1 MKKIFFCISLSILS
15 INLIFSQ
22 DTPLRGPLNQPS
34 NGVIDGVVLKEELP
48 TRSTV
53 PYQSVRAAD
62 YVWSKRLYSRI
73 DAREKMNQQLFLPFD
88 SFDGSTEDIGAS
100 YRPIKPEDVDDYSW
114 NKDQSRWSLWTII
127 FRHVLLGDLTVY
139 KVASDAYPAL
149 EDGYSLKY
157 PIAQKPNLNRSDYFN
172 DQLYRKEINNIIST
186 NGVGDD
192 LKFARVSDEY
202 DTIVITK
209 TDQTISVFVDSCLR
223 SDPDY
228 EILKGIDPKKLAAWW
243 DATNKNSIVKK
254 DSKIMYIASN
264 SIFGYNIKE
273 DWFFDKQRSI
283 LDRRIISIAP
293 LARYT
298 VDPGENTVER
308 GDLLV
313 YDKEGKSFVY
323 NKEEAGFVEYTD
335 SYEERELFWLYFPEL
350 RNVIV
355 NYFVY
360 NDKSDA
366 QLMSFDD
373 LFWKRQ
379 FNAQIYKTSDKFD
392 REIEDYKYGV
402 DALYEAERIKD
413 EIRKWELDVWN
424 Y

>member
-1 MKKIFFCISLSILS
+1 MKKIFLCFSIFFLS
-15 INLIFSQ
+15 INLFFCQ
-22 DTPLRGPLNQPS
+22 DIPLRGPFNQPS
-34 NGVIDGVVLKEELP
+34 NGVIDGVVIKEELP
-48 TRSTV
+48 TRSIV

-62 YVWSKRLYSRI
+62 YVWSRRLYSRI
-73 DAREKMNQQLFLPFD
+73 DAREKMNQILFLPFD
-88 SFDGSTEDIGAS
+88 SFDGSTDGS
-100 YRPIKPEDVDDYSW
+100 FYKPTKMEEVDDYSW

-157 PIAQKPNLNRSDYFN
+157 PIIQKPNLNRSDYFN
-172 DQLYRKEINNIIST
+172 DPSYRKEINGIISS
-186 NGVGDD
+186 NGVGEYLRLPMASEPLDTFD
-192 LKFARVSDEY
+192 VIKTNQTAQEYIDSMVLSDSDYALLSGLDKDKF
-202 DTIVITK
+202 K
-209 TDQTISVFVDSCLR
+209 F
-223 SDPDY
+223 
-228 EILKGIDPKKLAAWW
+228 WW
-243 DATNKNSIVKK
+243 DAANPSSILRK
-254 DSKIMYIASN
+254 DPKILYLASN

-273 DWFFDKQRSI
+273 DWFFDKQRSL

-293 LARYT
+293 LARYS
-298 VDPGENTVER
+298 VDLTSDLSER

-313 YDKEGKSFVY
+313 YNKEGKSFKY
-323 NKEEAGFVEYTD
+323 ENGEFIEYTD
-335 SYEERELFWLYFPEL
+335 NYEEREVFWLYFPEL

-366 QLMSFDD
+366 QWMSFDD

-379 FNAQIYKTSDKFD
+379 FNAQIYKSSDKFD

-402 DALYEAERIKD
+402 DALYEAERLKD
-413 EIRKWELDVWN
+413 EIRKWEIDVWN

>member
-1 MKKIFFCISLSILS
+1 MKKIFLCFSIFFLS
-15 INLIFSQ
+15 INLFFCQ
-22 DTPLRGPLNQPS
+22 DIPLRGPFNQPS
-34 NGVIDGVVLKEELP
+34 NGVIDGVVIKEELP
-48 TRSTV
+48 TRSIV

-62 YVWSKRLYSRI
+62 YVWSRRLYSRI
-73 DAREKMNQQLFLPFD
+73 DAREKMNQILFLPFD
-88 SFDGSTEDIGAS
+88 SFDGSTDGS
-100 YRPIKPEDVDDYSW
+100 FYKPTKMEEVDDYSW

-157 PIAQKPNLNRSDYFN
+157 PIIQKPNLNRSDYFN
-172 DQLYRKEINNIIST
+172 DPSYRKEINGIISS
-186 NGVGDD
+186 NGVGEYLRLPMASEPLDTFD
-192 LKFARVSDEY
+192 VIKTNQTAQEYIDSMVLSDSDYALLSGLDKDKF
-202 DTIVITK
+202 K
-209 TDQTISVFVDSCLR
+209 F
-223 SDPDY
+223 
-228 EILKGIDPKKLAAWW
+228 WW
-243 DATNKNSIVKK
+243 DAANPSSILRK
-254 DSKIMYIASN
+254 DPKILYLASN

-273 DWFFDKQRSI
+273 DWFFDKQRSL

-293 LARYT
+293 LARYS
-298 VDPGENTVER
+298 VDLTSDLSER

-313 YDKEGKSFVY
+313 YNKEGKSFKY
-323 NKEEAGFVEYTD
+323 ENGEFIEYTD
-335 SYEERELFWLYFPEL
+335 NFEEREVFWLYFPEL

-360 NDKSDA
+360 NEKSDA
-366 QLMSFDD
+366 QWMSFDD

-379 FNAQIYKTSDKFD
+379 FNAQIYKSSDKFD

-402 DALYEAERIKD
+402 DALYEAERLKD
-413 EIRKWELDVWN
+413 EIRKWEIDVWN

>member
-1 MKKIFFCISLSILS
+1 MKKIFFCASFFFLIA
-15 INLIFSQ
+15 NLFFCQ
-22 DTPLRGPLNQPS
+22 DTPLRGPFNQPS

-48 TRSTV
+48 TRLTV

-73 DAREKMNQQLFLPFD
+73 DAREKMNQPLFLPFD
-88 SFDGSTEDIGAS
+88 SFDGTTDGSF
-100 YRPIKPEDVDDYSW
+100 YKPTKIQEVDDYSW

-172 DQLYRKEINNIIST
+172 DQSYRKEINGIISS
-186 NGVGDD
+186 NGVGEYLRLPMASEPLDTFDVIKTNQAAQEYIDSMVLSNSDYD
-192 LKFARVSDEY
+192 LLSGLDKDKF
-202 DTIVITK
+202 K
-209 TDQTISVFVDSCLR
+209 F
-223 SDPDY
+223 
-228 EILKGIDPKKLAAWW
+228 WW
-243 DATNKNSIVKK
+243 DAANANSILRK
-254 DSKIMYIASN
+254 DPKILYLASN

-273 DWFFDKQRSI
+273 DWFFDKQRSL

-298 VDPGENTVER
+298 IDPNLEIPER
-308 GDLLV
+308 GNLLV
-313 YDKEGKSFVY
+313 YDKEGKAFIY
-323 NKEEAGFVEYTD
+323 DNGGFIEYTD
-335 SYEERELFWLYFPEL
+335 NYEEREVFWLYFPEL

-366 QLMSFDD
+366 QWMSFDD

-413 EIRKWELDVWN
+413 EVRKWEIDVWN

>member
-1 MKKIFFCISLSILS
+1 MKKIFLCFSIFFLS
-15 INLIFSQ
+15 INLFFCQ
-22 DTPLRGPLNQPS
+22 DIPLRGPFNQPS
-34 NGVIDGVVLKEELP
+34 NGVIDGVVIKEELP
-48 TRSTV
+48 TRSIV

-62 YVWSKRLYSRI
+62 YVWSRRLYSRI
-73 DAREKMNQQLFLPFD
+73 DAREKMNQILFLPFD
-88 SFDGSTEDIGAS
+88 SFDGTTDGSF
-100 YRPIKPEDVDDYSW
+100 YKPTKMEEVDDYSW

-157 PIAQKPNLNRSDYFN
+157 PIIQKPNLNRSDYFN
-172 DQLYRKEINNIIST
+172 DPSYRKEINGIISS
-186 NGVGDD
+186 NGVGEY
-192 LKFARVSDEY
+192 LRLPKVSDPLDTFDIIKTNQTAQEY
-202 DTIVITK
+202 I
-209 TDQTISVFVDSCLR
+209 DSMVL
-223 SDPDY
+223 SDSDY
-228 EILKGIDPKKLAAWW
+228 ALLSGLDKDKFKFWW
-243 DATNKNSIVKK
+243 DAANPSSILRK
-254 DSKIMYIASN
+254 DPKILYLASN

-273 DWFFDKQRSI
+273 DWFFDKQRSL

-293 LARYT
+293 LARYS
-298 VDPGENTVER
+298 VDLTSDLSER

-313 YDKEGKSFVY
+313 YNKEGKSFKY
-323 NKEEAGFVEYTD
+323 ENGEFIEYTD
-335 SYEERELFWLYFPEL
+335 NYEEREVFWLYFPEL

-366 QLMSFDD
+366 QWMSFDD

-379 FNAQIYKTSDKFD
+379 FNAQIYKSSDKFD

-413 EIRKWELDVWN
+413 EVRKWEIDVWN

>member
-1 MKKIFFCISLSILS
+1 MKKIFFCASLFFLT
-15 INLIFSQ
+15 INLIFCQ
-22 DTPLRGPLNQPS
+22 DTPLRGPFNQPS

-73 DAREKMNQQLFLPFD
+73 DAREKINQQLFLPFD
-88 SFDGSTEDIGAS
+88 SFDGTTDGSF
-100 YRPIKPEDVDDYSW
+100 YKPTKVEEVDDYSW

-172 DQLYRKEINNIIST
+172 DQLYRKEVNGIISS
-186 NGVGDD
+186 NGVGEY
-192 LKFARVSDEY
+192 LRLPKVSDPL
-202 DTIVITK
+202 DTFDIIK
-209 TDQTISVFVDSCLR
+209 TNQTPQVYIDSMILAD
-223 SDPDY
+223 SDYALLSGLD
-228 EILKGIDPKKLAAWW
+228 KDKFKFWW
-243 DATNKNSIVKK
+243 DAANANSILRK
-254 DSKIMYIASN
+254 DPKILYLASN

-273 DWFFDKQRSI
+273 DWFFDKQRSL
-283 LDRRIISIAP
+283 LDRRIIAIAP

-298 VDPGENTVER
+298 VDPNLGISER
-308 GDLLV
+308 GNLLV
-313 YDKEGKSFVY
+313 YDNEGKAFIY
-323 NKEEAGFVEYTD
+323 DNGGFVEYTD
-335 SYEERELFWLYFPEL
+335 NYEEREVFWLYFPEL

-366 QLMSFDD
+366 QWMSFDD
-373 LFWKRQ
+373 FFWKRQ

>member
-1 MKKIFFCISLSILS
+1 MKKIFLCFSIFFLS
-15 INLIFSQ
+15 INLFFCQ
-22 DTPLRGPLNQPS
+22 DIPLRGPFNQPS
-34 NGVIDGVVLKEELP
+34 NGVIDGVVIKEELP
-48 TRSTV
+48 TRSIV

-62 YVWSKRLYSRI
+62 YVWSRRLYSRI
-73 DAREKMNQQLFLPFD
+73 DAREKMNQILFLPFD
-88 SFDGSTEDIGAS
+88 SFDGTTDGSF
-100 YRPIKPEDVDDYSW
+100 YKPTKMEEVDDYSW

-157 PIAQKPNLNRSDYFN
+157 PIIQKPNLNRSDYFN
-172 DQLYRKEINNIIST
+172 DPSYRKEINGIISS
-186 NGVGDD
+186 NGVGEYLRLPMASEPLDTFD
-192 LKFARVSDEY
+192 VIKTNQTAQEYIDSMVLSDSDYALLSGLDKDKF
-202 DTIVITK
+202 K
-209 TDQTISVFVDSCLR
+209 F
-223 SDPDY
+223 
-228 EILKGIDPKKLAAWW
+228 WW
-243 DATNKNSIVKK
+243 DAANPSSILRK
-254 DSKIMYIASN
+254 DPKILYLASN

-273 DWFFDKQRSI
+273 DWFFDKQRSL

-293 LARYT
+293 LARYS
-298 VDPGENTVER
+298 VDLTSDLSER

-313 YDKEGKSFVY
+313 YNKEGKSFKY
-323 NKEEAGFVEYTD
+323 ENGEFIEYTD
-335 SYEERELFWLYFPEL
+335 NYEEREVFWLYFPEL

-366 QLMSFDD
+366 QWMSFDD

-379 FNAQIYKTSDKFD
+379 FNAQIYKSSDKFD

-402 DALYEAERIKD
+402 DALYEAERLKD
-413 EIRKWELDVWN
+413 EIRKWEIDVWN

>member
-1 MKKIFFCISLSILS
+1 MKKIFFCASFFFLIA
-15 INLIFSQ
+15 NLFFCQ
-22 DTPLRGPLNQPS
+22 DTPLRGPFNQPS

-48 TRSTV
+48 TRLTV

-73 DAREKMNQQLFLPFD
+73 DAREKMNQPLFLPFD
-88 SFDGSTEDIGAS
+88 SFDGTTDGSF
-100 YRPIKPEDVDDYSW
+100 YKPTKIQEVDDYSW

-172 DQLYRKEINNIIST
+172 DQSYRKEINGIISS
-186 NGVGDD
+186 NGVGEYLRLPMASEPLDTFD
-192 LKFARVSDEY
+192 VIKTNQAAQEYIDSMVLSNSDYALLSGLDKDKF
-202 DTIVITK
+202 K
-209 TDQTISVFVDSCLR
+209 F
-223 SDPDY
+223 
-228 EILKGIDPKKLAAWW
+228 WW
-243 DATNKNSIVKK
+243 DAANANSILRK
-254 DSKIMYIASN
+254 DPKILYLASN

-273 DWFFDKQRSI
+273 DWFFDKQRSL

-298 VDPGENTVER
+298 IDPNLEIPER
-308 GDLLV
+308 GNLLV
-313 YDKEGKSFVY
+313 YDKEGKAFIY
-323 NKEEAGFVEYTD
+323 DNGGFVEYTD
-335 SYEERELFWLYFPEL
+335 NYEEREVFWLYFPEL

-366 QLMSFDD
+366 QWMSFDD

-402 DALYEAERIKD
+402 EALYEAERIKD
-413 EIRKWELDVWN
+413 EVRKWEIDVWN

>member
-1 MKKIFFCISLSILS
+1 MKKIFFCFSIFFLS
-15 INLIFSQ
+15 INLFFCQ
-22 DTPLRGPLNQPS
+22 DIPLRGPFNQPS
-34 NGVIDGVVLKEELP
+34 NGVIDGVVIKEELP
-48 TRSTV
+48 TRSIV

-62 YVWSKRLYSRI
+62 YVWSRRLYSRI
-73 DAREKMNQQLFLPFD
+73 DAREKMNQILFLPFD
-88 SFDGSTEDIGAS
+88 SFDGTTDGSF
-100 YRPIKPEDVDDYSW
+100 YKPTKMEEVDDYSW

-127 FRHVLLGDLTVY
+127 FRHVLLGDLTIY

-157 PIAQKPNLNRSDYFN
+157 PIIQKPNLNRSDYFN
-172 DQLYRKEINNIIST
+172 DPSYRKEINGIISS
-186 NGVGDD
+186 NGVGEY
-192 LKFARVSDEY
+192 LRLPKVSDPLDTFDIIKTNQAAQEY
-202 DTIVITK
+202 I
-209 TDQTISVFVDSCLR
+209 DSMVL
-223 SDPDY
+223 SDSDY
-228 EILKGIDPKKLAAWW
+228 ALLSGLDKDKFKFWW
-243 DATNKNSIVKK
+243 DAANPSSILRK
-254 DSKIMYIASN
+254 DPKILYLASN

-273 DWFFDKQRSI
+273 DWFFDKQRSL

-293 LARYT
+293 LARYS
-298 VDPGENTVER
+298 VDLTSDLSER

-313 YDKEGKSFVY
+313 YNKEGKSFKY
-323 NKEEAGFVEYTD
+323 ENGEFIEYTD
-335 SYEERELFWLYFPEL
+335 NYEEREVFWLYFPEL

-366 QLMSFDD
+366 QWMSFDD

-379 FNAQIYKTSDKFD
+379 FNAQIYKSSDKFD

-402 DALYEAERIKD
+402 DALYEAERLKD
-413 EIRKWELDVWN
+413 EIRKWEIDVWN

>member
-1 MKKIFFCISLSILS
+1 MKKIFLCFSIFFLS
-15 INLIFSQ
+15 INLFFCQ
-22 DTPLRGPLNQPS
+22 DIPLRGPFNQPS
-34 NGVIDGVVLKEELP
+34 NGVIDGVVIKEELP
-48 TRSTV
+48 TRSIV

-62 YVWSKRLYSRI
+62 YVWSRRLYSRI
-73 DAREKMNQQLFLPFD
+73 DAREKMNQILFLPFD
-88 SFDGSTEDIGAS
+88 SFDGTTDGSF
-100 YRPIKPEDVDDYSW
+100 YKPTKMEEVDDYSW

-157 PIAQKPNLNRSDYFN
+157 PIIQKPNLNRSDYFN
-172 DQLYRKEINNIIST
+172 DPSYRKEINGIISS
-186 NGVGDD
+186 NGVGEY
-192 LKFARVSDEY
+192 LKLPKASEPLDTFDVIKTNQTAQEYIDSMVLSD
-202 DTIVITK
+202 
-209 TDQTISVFVDSCLR
+209 
-223 SDPDY
+223 SDYALLSGLD
-228 EILKGIDPKKLAAWW
+228 KDKFKFWW
-243 DATNKNSIVKK
+243 DAANPSSILRK
-254 DSKIMYIASN
+254 DPKILYLASN

-273 DWFFDKQRSI
+273 DWFFDKQRSL

-293 LARYT
+293 LARYS
-298 VDPGENTVER
+298 VDLTSDLSER

-313 YDKEGKSFVY
+313 YNKEGKSFKY
-323 NKEEAGFVEYTD
+323 ENGEFIEYTD
-335 SYEERELFWLYFPEL
+335 NYEEREVFWLYFPEL

-366 QLMSFDD
+366 QWMSFDD

-379 FNAQIYKTSDKFD
+379 FNAQIYKSSDKFD

-413 EIRKWELDVWN
+413 EIRKWEIDVWN

>member
-1 MKKIFFCISLSILS
+1 MKKIFFCFSIFFLS
-15 INLIFSQ
+15 INLFFCQ
-22 DTPLRGPLNQPS
+22 DIPLRGPFNQPS
-34 NGVIDGVVLKEELP
+34 NGVIDGVVIKEELP
-48 TRSTV
+48 TRSIV

-62 YVWSKRLYSRI
+62 YVWSRRLYSRI
-73 DAREKMNQQLFLPFD
+73 DAREKMNQILFLPFD
-88 SFDGSTEDIGAS
+88 SFDGTTDGSF
-100 YRPIKPEDVDDYSW
+100 YKPTKMEEVDDYSW

-127 FRHVLLGDLTVY
+127 FRHVLLGDLTIY

-157 PIAQKPNLNRSDYFN
+157 PIIQKPNLNRSDYFN
-172 DQLYRKEINNIIST
+172 DPSYRKEINGIISS
-186 NGVGDD
+186 NGVGEYLRLPMASEPLDTFD
-192 LKFARVSDEY
+192 VIKTNQAAQEYIDSMVLSNSDYALLSGLDKDKF
-202 DTIVITK
+202 K
-209 TDQTISVFVDSCLR
+209 F
-223 SDPDY
+223 
-228 EILKGIDPKKLAAWW
+228 WW
-243 DATNKNSIVKK
+243 DAANPSSILRK
-254 DSKIMYIASN
+254 DPKILYLASN

-273 DWFFDKQRSI
+273 DWFFDKQRSL

-293 LARYT
+293 LARYS
-298 VDPGENTVER
+298 VDLTSDLSER

-313 YDKEGKSFVY
+313 YNKEGKSFKY
-323 NKEEAGFVEYTD
+323 ENGEFIEYTD
-335 SYEERELFWLYFPEL
+335 NYEEREVFWLYFPEL

-366 QLMSFDD
+366 QWMSFDD

-379 FNAQIYKTSDKFD
+379 FNAQIYKSSDKFD

-402 DALYEAERIKD
+402 DALYEAEKIKED
-413 EIRKWELDVWN
+413 IRKWEIDVWN

>member
-1 MKKIFFCISLSILS
+1 MKKIFLCFSIFFLS
-15 INLIFSQ
+15 INLFFCQ
-22 DTPLRGPLNQPS
+22 DIPLRGPFNQPS
-34 NGVIDGVVLKEELP
+34 NGVVDGVVIKEELP
-48 TRSTV
+48 TRSIV

-62 YVWSKRLYSRI
+62 YVWSRRLYSRI
-73 DAREKMNQQLFLPFD
+73 DAREKMNQILFLPFD
-88 SFDGSTEDIGAS
+88 SFDGTTDGSF
-100 YRPIKPEDVDDYSW
+100 YKPTKMEEVDDYSW

-157 PIAQKPNLNRSDYFN
+157 PIIQKPNLNRSDYFN
-172 DQLYRKEINNIIST
+172 DPSYRKEINGIISS
-186 NGVGDD
+186 NGVGEY
-192 LKFARVSDEY
+192 LRLPKVSDPLDTFDIIKTNQAAQEY
-202 DTIVITK
+202 I
-209 TDQTISVFVDSCLR
+209 DSMVL
-223 SDPDY
+223 SDSDY
-228 EILKGIDPKKLAAWW
+228 ALLSGLDKDKFKFWW
-243 DATNKNSIVKK
+243 DAANPSSILRK
-254 DSKIMYIASN
+254 DPKILYLASN

-273 DWFFDKQRSI
+273 DWFFDKQRSL

-293 LARYT
+293 LARYS
-298 VDPGENTVER
+298 VDLTSDLSER

-313 YDKEGKSFVY
+313 YNKEGKSFKY
-323 NKEEAGFVEYTD
+323 ENGEFIEYTD
-335 SYEERELFWLYFPEL
+335 NYEEREVFWLYFPEL

-366 QLMSFDD
+366 QWMSFDD

-379 FNAQIYKTSDKFD
+379 FNAQIYKSSDKFD

-413 EIRKWELDVWN
+413 EVRKWEIDVWN

>member
-1 MKKIFFCISLSILS
+1 MKKIFFCASFFFLIA
-15 INLIFSQ
+15 NLFFCQ
-22 DTPLRGPLNQPS
+22 DTPLRGPFNQPS

-48 TRSTV
+48 TRLTV

-73 DAREKMNQQLFLPFD
+73 DAREKMNQPLFLPFD
-88 SFDGSTEDIGAS
+88 SFDGTTDGSF
-100 YRPIKPEDVDDYSW
+100 YKPTKIQEVDDYSW

-172 DQLYRKEINNIIST
+172 DQSYRKEINGIISS
-186 NGVGDD
+186 NGVGEYLRLPMASEPLDTFD
-192 LKFARVSDEY
+192 VIKTNQAAQEYIDSMVLSNSDYALLSGLDKDKF
-202 DTIVITK
+202 K
-209 TDQTISVFVDSCLR
+209 F
-223 SDPDY
+223 
-228 EILKGIDPKKLAAWW
+228 WW
-243 DATNKNSIVKK
+243 DAANANSILRK
-254 DSKIMYIASN
+254 DPKILYLASN

-273 DWFFDKQRSI
+273 DWFFDKQRSL

-298 VDPGENTVER
+298 IDPNLEIPER
-308 GDLLV
+308 GNLLV
-313 YDKEGKSFVY
+313 YDKEGKAFIY
-323 NKEEAGFVEYTD
+323 DNGGFIEYTD
-335 SYEERELFWLYFPEL
+335 NYEEREVFWLYFPEL

-366 QLMSFDD
+366 QWMSFDD

-379 FNAQIYKTSDKFD
+379 FNAQIYKSSDKFD

-402 DALYEAERIKD
+402 DALYEAERLKD
-413 EIRKWELDVWN
+413 EIRKWEIDVWN

>member
-1 MKKIFFCISLSILS
+1 MKKIFLCFSIFFLS
-15 INLIFSQ
+15 INLFICQ
-22 DTPLRGPLNQPS
+22 DIPLRGPFNQPS
-34 NGVIDGVVLKEELP
+34 NGVIDGVVIKEELP
-48 TRSTV
+48 TRSIV

-62 YVWSKRLYSRI
+62 YVWSRRLYSRI
-73 DAREKMNQQLFLPFD
+73 DAREKMNQILFLPFD
-88 SFDGSTEDIGAS
+88 SFDGTTDGSF
-100 YRPIKPEDVDDYSW
+100 YKPTKMEEVDDYSW

-172 DQLYRKEINNIIST
+172 DQSYRKEINGIISS
-186 NGVGDD
+186 NGVGEYLRLPMASEPLDTFD
-192 LKFARVSDEY
+192 VIKTNQAAQEYIDSMVLSNSDYALLSGLDKDKF
-202 DTIVITK
+202 K
-209 TDQTISVFVDSCLR
+209 F
-223 SDPDY
+223 
-228 EILKGIDPKKLAAWW
+228 WW
-243 DATNKNSIVKK
+243 DAANANSILRK
-254 DSKIMYIASN
+254 DPKILYLASN

-273 DWFFDKQRSI
+273 DWFFDKQRSL

-298 VDPGENTVER
+298 IDPNLEIPER
-308 GDLLV
+308 GNLLV
-313 YDKEGKSFVY
+313 YDKEGKAFIY
-323 NKEEAGFVEYTD
+323 DNGGFIEYTD
-335 SYEERELFWLYFPEL
+335 NYEEREVFWLYFPEL

-366 QLMSFDD
+366 QWMSFDD

-379 FNAQIYKTSDKFD
+379 FSAQIYKTTDKFD
-392 REIEDYKYGV
+392 RDIEDYKYGV

-413 EIRKWELDVWN
+413 EIRKWEIDVWN

>member
-1 MKKIFFCISLSILS
+1 MKKIFLCFSIFFLS
-15 INLIFSQ
+15 INLFFCQ
-22 DTPLRGPLNQPS
+22 DIPLRGPFNQPS
-34 NGVIDGVVLKEELP
+34 NGVIDGVVIKEELP
-48 TRSTV
+48 TRSIV

-62 YVWSKRLYSRI
+62 YVWSRRLYSRI
-73 DAREKMNQQLFLPFD
+73 DAREKMNQILFLPFD
-88 SFDGSTEDIGAS
+88 SFDGTTDGSF
-100 YRPIKPEDVDDYSW
+100 YKPTKMEEVDDYSW

-157 PIAQKPNLNRSDYFN
+157 PIIQKPNLNRSDYFN
-172 DQLYRKEINNIIST
+172 DPSYRKEINGIISS
-186 NGVGDD
+186 NGVGEY
-192 LKFARVSDEY
+192 LRLPKVSDPLDTFDIIKTNQAAQEY
-202 DTIVITK
+202 IDSMVLS
-209 TDQTISVFVDSCLR
+209 DSDYALISGLDKDKF
-223 SDPDY
+223 
-228 EILKGIDPKKLAAWW
+228 KFWW
-243 DATNKNSIVKK
+243 DAANPSSILRK
-254 DSKIMYIASN
+254 DPKILYLASN

-273 DWFFDKQRSI
+273 DWFFDKQRSL

-293 LARYT
+293 LARYS
-298 VDPGENTVER
+298 VDLTSDLSER

-313 YDKEGKSFVY
+313 YNKEGKSFKY
-323 NKEEAGFVEYTD
+323 ENGEFIEYTD
-335 SYEERELFWLYFPEL
+335 NYEEREVFWLYFPEL

-366 QLMSFDD
+366 QWMSFDD

-379 FNAQIYKTSDKFD
+379 FNAQIYKSSDKFD

-402 DALYEAERIKD
+402 DALYEAERLKD
-413 EIRKWELDVWN
+413 EIRKWEIDVWN

>member
-1 MKKIFFCISLSILS
+1 MKKIFLCFSIFFLS
-15 INLIFSQ
+15 INLFFCQ
-22 DTPLRGPLNQPS
+22 DIPLRGPFNQPS
-34 NGVIDGVVLKEELP
+34 NGVIDGVVIKEELP
-48 TRSTV
+48 TRSIV

-62 YVWSKRLYSRI
+62 YVWSRRLYSRI
-73 DAREKMNQQLFLPFD
+73 DAREKMNQILFLPFD
-88 SFDGSTEDIGAS
+88 SFDGTTDGSF
-100 YRPIKPEDVDDYSW
+100 YKPTKMEEVDDYSW

-157 PIAQKPNLNRSDYFN
+157 PIIQKPNLNRSDYFN
-172 DQLYRKEINNIIST
+172 DPSYRKEINGIISS
-186 NGVGDD
+186 NGVGEY
-192 LKFARVSDEY
+192 LRLPKVSDPEDTFDIIKTNQAAQEY
-202 DTIVITK
+202 I
-209 TDQTISVFVDSCLR
+209 DSMVL
-223 SDPDY
+223 SDSDY
-228 EILKGIDPKKLAAWW
+228 ALLSGLDKDKFKFWW
-243 DATNKNSIVKK
+243 DAANPSSILRK
-254 DSKIMYIASN
+254 DPKILYLASN

-273 DWFFDKQRSI
+273 DWFFDKQRSL

-293 LARYT
+293 LARYS
-298 VDPGENTVER
+298 VDLTSDLSER

-313 YDKEGKSFVY
+313 YNKEGKSFKY
-323 NKEEAGFVEYTD
+323 ENGEFIEYTD
-335 SYEERELFWLYFPEL
+335 NFEEREVFWLYFPEL

-366 QLMSFDD
+366 QWMSFDD

-379 FNAQIYKTSDKFD
+379 FNAQIYKSSDKFD

-402 DALYEAERIKD
+402 DALYEAERLKD
-413 EIRKWELDVWN
+413 EIRKWEIDVWN

>member
-1 MKKIFFCISLSILS
+1 MKKIFFCASLFFLT
-15 INLIFSQ
+15 INLIFCQ
-22 DTPLRGPLNQPS
+22 DTPLRGPFNQPS

-73 DAREKMNQQLFLPFD
+73 DAREKINQQLFLPFD
-88 SFDGSTEDIGAS
+88 SFDGTTDGSF
-100 YRPIKPEDVDDYSW
+100 YKPTKVEEVDDYSW

-172 DQLYRKEINNIIST
+172 DQLYRKEINNLIST
-186 NGVGDD
+186 NGEGDD
-192 LKFARVSDEY
+192 LKFARESDTD

-209 TDQTISVFVDSCLR
+209 TNQTISVFVDSCLR

-228 EILKGIDPKKLAAWW
+228 ESLKGIDPKKLAAWW
-243 DATNKNSIVKK
+243 EATPVLGSIVKK
-254 DSKIMYIASN
+254 DNKIMYIASN

-273 DWFFDKQRSI
+273 DWFFDKQRSL
-283 LDRRIISIAP
+283 LDRRIIAIAP

-298 VDPGENTVER
+298 IDPNLDISER
-308 GDLLV
+308 GNLLV
-313 YDKEGKSFVY
+313 YDKEGKAFIY
-323 NKEEAGFVEYTD
+323 DNGGFVEYTD
-335 SYEERELFWLYFPEL
+335 NYEEREVFWLYFPEL

-366 QLMSFDD
+366 QWMSFDD

-402 DALYEAERIKD
+402 DALYEAEKIKD

>member
-1 MKKIFFCISLSILS
+1 MKKIFFCASFFFLIA
-15 INLIFSQ
+15 NLFFCQ
-22 DTPLRGPLNQPS
+22 DTPLRGPFNQPS

-48 TRSTV
+48 TRLTV

-73 DAREKMNQQLFLPFD
+73 DAREKMNQPLFLPFD
-88 SFDGSTEDIGAS
+88 SFDGTTDGSF
-100 YRPIKPEDVDDYSW
+100 YKPTKIQEVDDYSW

-172 DQLYRKEINNIIST
+172 DQLYRKEINNLIST
-186 NGVGDD
+186 NGEGDD
-192 LKFARVSDEY
+192 LKFARESDTD

-209 TDQTISVFVDSCLR
+209 TNQTISVFVDSCLR

-228 EILKGIDPKKLAAWW
+228 ESLKGIDPKKLAAWW
-243 DATNKNSIVKK
+243 EATPVLGSIVKK
-254 DSKIMYIASN
+254 DNKIMYIASN

-273 DWFFDKQRSI
+273 DWFFDKQRSV

-293 LARYT
+293 LARFT
-298 VDPGENTVER
+298 VDLEENTVER

-323 NKEEAGFVEYTD
+323 SKEETGFVEYTD
-335 SYEERELFWLYFPEL
+335 TYEERELFWLYFPEL

-366 QLMSFDD
+366 QWMSFDD

-379 FNAQIYKTSDKFD
+379 FSAQIYKTTDKFD
-392 REIEDYKYGV
+392 RDIEDYKYGV

-413 EIRKWELDVWN
+413 EVRKWEIDVWN

>member
-1 MKKIFFCISLSILS
+1 MKKIFFCASLFFLT
-15 INLIFSQ
+15 INLIFCQ
-22 DTPLRGPLNQPS
+22 DTPLRGPFNQPS

-73 DAREKMNQQLFLPFD
+73 DAREKINQQLFLPFD
-88 SFDGSTEDIGAS
+88 SFDGTTDGSF
-100 YRPIKPEDVDDYSW
+100 YKPTKVEEVDDYSW

-172 DQLYRKEINNIIST
+172 DQSYRKEINGIISS
-186 NGVGDD
+186 NGVGEYLRLPMASEPLDTFD
-192 LKFARVSDEY
+192 VIKTNQTAQEYIDSMVLSDSDYALLSGLDKDKF
-202 DTIVITK
+202 K
-209 TDQTISVFVDSCLR
+209 F
-223 SDPDY
+223 
-228 EILKGIDPKKLAAWW
+228 WW
-243 DATNKNSIVKK
+243 DAANPSSILRK
-254 DSKIMYIASN
+254 DPKILYLASN

-273 DWFFDKQRSI
+273 DWFFDKQRSL

-293 LARYT
+293 LARYS
-298 VDPGENTVER
+298 VDLTSDLSER

-313 YDKEGKSFVY
+313 YNKEGKSFKY
-323 NKEEAGFVEYTD
+323 ENGEFIEYTD
-335 SYEERELFWLYFPEL
+335 NYEEREVFWLYFPEL

-360 NDKSDA
+360 NEKSDA
-366 QLMSFDD
+366 QWMSFDD

-379 FNAQIYKTSDKFD
+379 FNAQIYKSSDKFD

-402 DALYEAERIKD
+402 DALYEAERLKD
-413 EIRKWELDVWN
+413 EIRKWEIDVWN

>member
-1 MKKIFFCISLSILS
+1 MKKIFLCFSIFFLS
-15 INLIFSQ
+15 INLFFCQ
-22 DTPLRGPLNQPS
+22 DIPLRGPFNQPS
-34 NGVIDGVVLKEELP
+34 NGVVDGVVIKEELP
-48 TRSTV
+48 TRSIV

-62 YVWSKRLYSRI
+62 YVWSRRLYSRI
-73 DAREKMNQQLFLPFD
+73 DAREKMNQILFLPFD
-88 SFDGSTEDIGAS
+88 SFDGTTDGSF
-100 YRPIKPEDVDDYSW
+100 YKPTKMEEVDDYSW

-157 PIAQKPNLNRSDYFN
+157 PIIQKPNLNRSDYFN
-172 DQLYRKEINNIIST
+172 DPSYRKEINGIISS
-186 NGVGDD
+186 NGVGEY
-192 LKFARVSDEY
+192 LRLPKVSDPLDTFDIIKTNQAAQEY
-202 DTIVITK
+202 I
-209 TDQTISVFVDSCLR
+209 DSMVL
-223 SDPDY
+223 SDSDY
-228 EILKGIDPKKLAAWW
+228 ALLSGLDKDKFKFWW
-243 DATNKNSIVKK
+243 DAANPSSILRK
-254 DSKIMYIASN
+254 DPKILYLASN

-273 DWFFDKQRSI
+273 DWFFDKQRSL

-293 LARYT
+293 LARYS
-298 VDPGENTVER
+298 VDLTSDLSER

-313 YDKEGKSFVY
+313 YNKEGKSFKY
-323 NKEEAGFVEYTD
+323 ENGEFIEYTD
-335 SYEERELFWLYFPEL
+335 NYEEREVFWLYFPEL

-360 NDKSDA
+360 NEKSDA
-366 QLMSFDD
+366 QWMSFDD

-379 FNAQIYKTSDKFD
+379 FNAQIYKSSDKFD

-402 DALYEAERIKD
+402 DALYEAERLKD
-413 EIRKWELDVWN
+413 EIRKWEIDVWN

>member
-1 MKKIFFCISLSILS
+1 MKKIFLCFSIFFLS
-15 INLIFSQ
+15 INLFFCQ
-22 DTPLRGPLNQPS
+22 DIPLRGPFNQPS
-34 NGVIDGVVLKEELP
+34 NGVIDGVVIKEELP
-48 TRSTV
+48 TRSIV

-62 YVWSKRLYSRI
+62 YVWSRRLYSRI
-73 DAREKMNQQLFLPFD
+73 DAREKMNQILFLPFD
-88 SFDGSTEDIGAS
+88 SFDGTTDGSF
-100 YRPIKPEDVDDYSW
+100 YKPTKMEEVDDYSW

-157 PIAQKPNLNRSDYFN
+157 PIIQKPNLNRSDYFN
-172 DQLYRKEINNIIST
+172 DPSYRKEINGIISS
-186 NGVGDD
+186 NGVGEY
-192 LKFARVSDEY
+192 LKLPMASEPLDTFDVIKTNQTAQEYIDSMVLSD
-202 DTIVITK
+202 
-209 TDQTISVFVDSCLR
+209 
-223 SDPDY
+223 SDYALLSGLD
-228 EILKGIDPKKLAAWW
+228 KDKFKFWW
-243 DATNKNSIVKK
+243 DAANPSSILRK
-254 DSKIMYIASN
+254 DPKILYLASN

-273 DWFFDKQRSI
+273 DWFFDKQRSL

-293 LARYT
+293 LARYS
-298 VDPGENTVER
+298 VDLTSDLSER

-313 YDKEGKSFVY
+313 YNKEGKSFKY
-323 NKEEAGFVEYTD
+323 ENGEFIEYTD
-335 SYEERELFWLYFPEL
+335 NFEEREVFWLYFPEL

-366 QLMSFDD
+366 QWMSFDD

-379 FNAQIYKTSDKFD
+379 FNAQIYKSSDKFD

-402 DALYEAERIKD
+402 DALYEAERLKD
-413 EIRKWELDVWN
+413 EIRKWEIDVWN

>member
-1 MKKIFFCISLSILS
+1 MKKIFLCFSIFFLS
-15 INLIFSQ
+15 INLFFCQ
-22 DTPLRGPLNQPS
+22 DIPLRGPFNQPS
-34 NGVIDGVVLKEELP
+34 NGVIDGVVIKEELP
-48 TRSTV
+48 TRSIV

-62 YVWSKRLYSRI
+62 YVWSRRLYSRI
-73 DAREKMNQQLFLPFD
+73 DAREKMNQILFLPFD
-88 SFDGSTEDIGAS
+88 SFDGTTDGSF
-100 YRPIKPEDVDDYSW
+100 YKPTKMEDVDDYSW

-157 PIAQKPNLNRSDYFN
+157 PIIQKPNLNRSDYFN
-172 DQLYRKEINNIIST
+172 DPSYRKEINGIISS
-186 NGVGDD
+186 NGVGEY
-192 LKFARVSDEY
+192 LKLPMASEPLDTFDVIKTNQTAQEYIDSMVLSD
-202 DTIVITK
+202 
-209 TDQTISVFVDSCLR
+209 
-223 SDPDY
+223 SDYALLSGLD
-228 EILKGIDPKKLAAWW
+228 KDKFKFWW
-243 DATNKNSIVKK
+243 DAANPSSILRK
-254 DSKIMYIASN
+254 DPKILYLASN

-273 DWFFDKQRSI
+273 DWFFDKQRSL

-293 LARYT
+293 LARYS
-298 VDPGENTVER
+298 VDLTSDLSER

-313 YDKEGKSFVY
+313 YNKEGKSFKY
-323 NKEEAGFVEYTD
+323 ENGEFIEYTD
-335 SYEERELFWLYFPEL
+335 NYEEREVFWLYFPEL

-366 QLMSFDD
+366 QWMSFDD

-379 FNAQIYKTSDKFD
+379 FNAQIYKSSDKFD

-402 DALYEAERIKD
+402 DALYEAEKIKED
-413 EIRKWELDVWN
+413 IRKWEIDVWN

>member
-1 MKKIFFCISLSILS
+1 MKKIFLCFSIFFLS
-15 INLIFSQ
+15 INLFFCQ
-22 DTPLRGPLNQPS
+22 DIPLRGPFNQPS
-34 NGVIDGVVLKEELP
+34 NGVIDGVVIKEELP
-48 TRSTV
+48 TRSIV

-62 YVWSKRLYSRI
+62 YVWSRRLYSRI
-73 DAREKMNQQLFLPFD
+73 DAREKMNQILFLPFD
-88 SFDGSTEDIGAS
+88 SFDGTTDGSF
-100 YRPIKPEDVDDYSW
+100 YKPTKMEEVDDYSW

-157 PIAQKPNLNRSDYFN
+157 PIIQKPNLNRSDYFN
-172 DQLYRKEINNIIST
+172 DPSYRKEINGIISS
-186 NGVGDD
+186 NGVGEYLRLPMASEPLDTFD
-192 LKFARVSDEY
+192 VIKTNQAAQEYIDSMVLSNSDYALLSGLDKDKF
-202 DTIVITK
+202 K
-209 TDQTISVFVDSCLR
+209 F
-223 SDPDY
+223 
-228 EILKGIDPKKLAAWW
+228 WW
-243 DATNKNSIVKK
+243 DAANPSSILRK
-254 DSKIMYIASN
+254 DPKILYLASN

-273 DWFFDKQRSI
+273 DWFFDKQRSL

-293 LARYT
+293 LARYS
-298 VDPGENTVER
+298 VDLTSDLSER

-313 YDKEGKSFVY
+313 YNKEGKSFKY
-323 NKEEAGFVEYTD
+323 ENGEFIEYTD
-335 SYEERELFWLYFPEL
+335 NYEEREVFWLYFPEL

-366 QLMSFDD
+366 QWMSFDD

-379 FNAQIYKTSDKFD
+379 FNAQIYKSSDKFD

-402 DALYEAERIKD
+402 DALYEAERLKD
-413 EIRKWELDVWN
+413 EIRKWEIDVWN

>member
-1 MKKIFFCISLSILS
+1 MKKIFFGISLSILS

-34 NGVIDGVVLKEELP
+34 DGVIDGVVLKDELV
-48 TRSTV
+48 TRAIV
-53 PYQSVRAAD
+53 PYQSLRIAD
-62 YVWSKRLYSRI
+62 YAWSRRLYSRI
-73 DAREKMNQQLFLPFD
+73 DSREKMNQQLFLPFD
-88 SFDGSTEDIGAS
+88 SFDGSTEGIGAS

-157 PIAQKPNLNRSDYFN
+157 PIYKKDILDGSDYFY
-172 DQLYRKEINNIIST
+172 DGLYRKEINNIISS
-186 NGVGDD
+186 NGIGDD
-192 LKFARVSDEY
+192 LKFARASDEY

-209 TDQTISVFVDSCLR
+209 TNQTISVFVDSCLR

-243 DATNKNSIVKK
+243 EATNKNSIVKK

-273 DWFFDKQRSI
+273 DWFFDKQRSV

-298 VDPGENTVER
+298 VDLEENTVER

-323 NKEEAGFVEYTD
+323 SKEETGFVEYTD
-335 SYEERELFWLYFPEL
+335 TYEERELFWLYFPEL

-366 QLMSFDD
+366 QWMSFDD

-379 FNAQIYKTSDKFD
+379 FSAQIYKTTDKFD
-392 REIEDYKYGV
+392 RDIEDYKYGV

-413 EIRKWELDVWN
+413 EVRKWEIDVWN

>member
-1 MKKIFFCISLSILS
+1 MS
-15 INLIFSQ
+15 INLFFCQ
-22 DTPLRGPLNQPS
+22 DIPLRGPFNQPS
-34 NGVIDGVVLKEELP
+34 NGVIDGVVIKEELP
-48 TRSTV
+48 TRSIV

-62 YVWSKRLYSRI
+62 YVWSRRLYSRI
-73 DAREKMNQQLFLPFD
+73 DAREKMNQILFLPFD
-88 SFDGSTEDIGAS
+88 SFDGTTDGSF
-100 YRPIKPEDVDDYSW
+100 YKPTKMEEVDDYSW

-157 PIAQKPNLNRSDYFN
+157 PIIQKPNLNRSDYFN
-172 DQLYRKEINNIIST
+172 DPSYRKEINGIISS
-186 NGVGDD
+186 NGVGEY
-192 LKFARVSDEY
+192 LRLPKVSDPLDTFDIIKTNQTAQEY
-202 DTIVITK
+202 I
-209 TDQTISVFVDSCLR
+209 DSMVL
-223 SDPDY
+223 SDSDY
-228 EILKGIDPKKLAAWW
+228 ALLSGLDKDKFKFWW
-243 DATNKNSIVKK
+243 DAANPSSILRK
-254 DSKIMYIASN
+254 DPKILYLASN

-273 DWFFDKQRSI
+273 DWFFDKQRSL

-293 LARYT
+293 LVRYS
-298 VDPGENTVER
+298 VDLTSNLSER

-313 YDKEGKSFVY
+313 YNKEGKSFKY
-323 NKEEAGFVEYTD
+323 ENGEFIEYTD
-335 SYEERELFWLYFPEL
+335 NYEEREVFWLYFPEL

-366 QLMSFDD
+366 QWMSFDD

-379 FNAQIYKTSDKFD
+379 FNAQIYKSSDKFD

-413 EIRKWELDVWN
+413 EVRKWEIDVWN